1 MPRRDTEPRRNG
13 AAGGNA
19 VDAAV
24 ATLFTLSVVEPMRVG
39 LLGGGF
45 ANRRLA
51 DGRQTILEG
60 QDRCPRAVGASSFTP
75 DLDAAPCARWTRW
88 AGATAWA
95 VRQRPRRA
103 T

>member
-1 MPRRDTEPRRNG
+1 MTRRKPEPSRNG

-24 ATLFTLSVVEPMRVG
+24 VTLFTLSVVEPIRVG

-95 VRQRPRRA
+95 VRLQPRRA